1 MRKKTR
7 QIRVGDV
14 VIGGD
19 APVVVQS
26 MTNTD
31 TADVDAT
38 VAQIKRL
45 EDAGCEV
52 VRVAVPDK
60 KAAEVLH
67 SIKSSIKIPLI
78 ADIHFDYRL
87 ALTAIKKGVDGLR
100 LNPGNI
106 GDKGRIEQVVK
117 SAKDKGIP
125 IRIGVN
131 AGSLEEDLR
140 EKYGHPTPEAMVESA
155 SRHINILEKYGFYDI
170 KVSLKASNVPTTLK
184 AYRLFAERYDYPL
197 HVGISEAGPMLSG
210 TVKSAVGIGILLSEG
225 IGDTIRVS
233 LTADPV
239 EEVKV
244 AYEILK
250 ALNLRHRGINIISCP
265 TCGRMEI
272 DIEKI
277 AEEVEKRLSH
287 ITIPLNVSILGCV
300 VNGIGEGKE
309 SDVGI
314 AGGKGVGLLFREG
327 KVVRKLKE
335 SELVDA
341 LVKEVEDIVNKHS

>member
-244 AYEILK
+244 AYDILK

>member
-1 MRKKTR
+1 MRKRTR

-14 VIGGD
+14 LIGGG

-31 TADVDAT
+31 TADVDTT

-45 EDAGCEV
+45 EDAGCEI

-60 KAAEVLH
+60 DAAAVLNR
-67 SIKSSIKIPLI
+67 IKSFINIPLI

-87 ALTAIKKGVDGLR
+87 ALTAIEKGVDGLR

-106 GDKGRIEQVVK
+106 GDESRIRQVVRA
-117 SAKDKGIP
+117 AKDRGIP

-131 AGSLEEDLR
+131 AGSLEEDLLK
-140 EKYGHPTPEAMVESA
+140 KYGHPTPYAMVESA
-155 SRHINILEKYGFYDI
+155 ARHINILEELGFCDI
-170 KVSLKASNVPTTLK
+170 KISLKASNIPTTIA
-184 AYRLFAERYDYPL
+184 AYRLFSEQYDYPL
-197 HVGISEAGPMLSG
+197 HVGISEAGPLLSG
-210 TVKSAVGIGILLSEG
+210 TVKSSVGIGILLAEG

-239 EEVKV
+239 QEVKV

-250 ALNLRHRGINIISCP
+250 SLNLRHRGINIISCP
-265 TCGRMEI
+265 TCGRMEL
-272 DIEKI
+272 DIEQI
-277 AEEVEKRLSH
+277 AAEVEKRLSH
-287 ITIPLNVSILGCV
+287 VTIPLNISILGCV

-314 AGGKGVGLLFREG
+314 AGGKGSGLLFREG

-335 SELVDA
+335 TELADA

>member
-19 APVVVQS
+19 AAVVVQS

-45 EDAGCEV
+45 EDAGCEII
-52 VRVAVPDK
+52 RVAVPDK

-67 SIKSSIKIPLI
+67 NIKSSIKIPLI

-106 GDKGRIEQVVK
+106 GDEGRIEQVVK
-117 SAKDKGIP
+117 AAKEKGIP

-140 EKYGHPTPEAMVESA
+140 EKYGHPTPEAMLESA
-155 SRHINILEKYGFYDI
+155 ARHINILERYGFYDI

-184 AYRLFAERYDYPL
+184 AYRLFSERYDYPV

-210 TVKSAVGIGILLSEG
+210 TVKSAVGIGILLAEG
-225 IGDTIRVS
+225 IGDTLRVS

-239 EEVKV
+239 EEIRV

-277 AEEVEKRLSH
+277 AGEVEKRLSH

-341 LVKEVEDIVNKHS
+341 LVQEVEDIVNKHS